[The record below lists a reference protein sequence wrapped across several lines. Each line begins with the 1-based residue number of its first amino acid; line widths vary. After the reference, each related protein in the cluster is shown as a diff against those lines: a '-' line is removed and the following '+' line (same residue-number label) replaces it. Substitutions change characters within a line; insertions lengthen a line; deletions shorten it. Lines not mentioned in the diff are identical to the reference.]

1 MKKNPP
7 AAEDSEGPGGCLA
20 MSLCIAVL
28 LLRLFFFLAYSY
40 IACVEL
46 CAVTLLCVDLL
57 LGTSECSCFK
67 IQIYQLKKA
76 KYETKLII
84 S

>member
-1 MKKNPP
+1 
-7 AAEDSEGPGGCLA
+7 

-28 LLRLFFFLAYSY
+28 LLRLFFFFLAHSY

-46 CAVTLLCVDLL
+46 CAVTLVCVDLL

-76 KYETKLII
+76 K
-84 S
+84 